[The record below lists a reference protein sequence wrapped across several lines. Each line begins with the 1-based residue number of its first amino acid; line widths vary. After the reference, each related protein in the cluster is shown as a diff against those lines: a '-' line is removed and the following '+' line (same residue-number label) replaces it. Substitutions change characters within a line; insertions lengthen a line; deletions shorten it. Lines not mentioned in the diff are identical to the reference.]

1 MYRHRSCMTFRPL
14 QARLLVGLAVGA
26 VAFIAGCVPPAEEGD
41 AAMSAT
47 GMVIAQIV
55 GFAVD
60 FARQLLA
67 AYLF

>member
-1 MYRHRSCMTFRPL
+1 MYRHKSCTSGRPL
-14 QARLLVGLAVGA
+14 RVRSLVGSAVGA
-26 VAFIAGCVPPAEEGD
+26 VAFIAGCVPAEEGD

-47 GMVIAQIV
+47 GMLIAQIV